1 MTRSFTIRS
10 LSELDTLATMVAS
23 VLDAPLRVY
32 LSGHIG
38 AGKTT
43 FIAHIIKARGYGGVV
58 KSPTFTFIES
68 YPLSPL
74 TVYHMDLYRLKQP
87 GELEF
92 LGARDYL
99 EGQGLCFVEWPE
111 RGGRELPPPDVD
123 VAMNAVDDIRVIEMS
138 SASDRGE
145 EVLRKLELLIRERP
159 A

>member
-1 MTRSFTIRS
+1 MTRSFTVRS
-10 LSELDTLATMVAS
+10 LTELAALAAMVARI
-23 VLDAPLRVY
+23 LDDPLRIY
-32 LSGHIG
+32 FSGHIG

-43 FIAHIIKARGYGGVV
+43 FIAQILKARGYGGVV

-74 TVYHMDLYRLKQP
+74 PVYHMDLYRLRQP
-87 GELEF
+87 EELEF

-99 EGQGLCFVEWPE
+99 EGRGLCFVEWPE

-123 VAMNAVDDIRVIEMS
+123 VAINAVDDIRHIEMS
-138 SASDRGE
+138 SVSHQGE
-145 EVLRKLELLIRERP
+145 EVLTKLELLIREGP